1 VGTTLGDVPS
11 LAQPASAR
19 LRQQHESEG
28 GVYIHVHFQ
37 PIGGAAGDM
46 TLASLLAAGAPIG
59 EVEYFLQGLG
69 MPFDIETDAVEVS
82 GVQALRLEVAAPE
95 QHVHR
100 TFGEIEAL
108 VSGAELPRRAANR
121 AIEAFRRLAA
131 AEGVVHGLP
140 PEEVTFHE
148 VGAVDS
154 VVDMVGSCVA
164 LELLDA
170 DSVSCGPLP
179 LGSGVVPSRHG
190 PLPAP
195 GPATLEVLMGSRV
208 LWTDEQHEMTT
219 PTGAALMCTL
229 TGGALADA
237 APPMTLRAVGY
248 GAGRA
253 RFRERP
259 NLLRATLGEL
269 EGAAGDIQLL
279 EANVDDAPG
288 ELLGA
293 AIERLLGAGALD
305 AWLEPVFMKR
315 GRGAYKACLLAERR
329 DRERLARLLM
339 RETGT
344 LGVRHHPVG
353 RTVAERRVVEVEL
366 SYGRCRLKVGS
377 LDGEEFIVAPE
388 HSDAARLAER
398 SGIPLPRVYSDARA
412 AFTARSGGF
421 SVREDS

>member
-1 VGTTLGDVPS
+1 
-11 LAQPASAR
+11 
-19 LRQQHESEG
+19 
-28 GVYIHVHFQ
+28 
-37 PIGGAAGDM
+37 M
-46 TLASLLAAGAPIG
+46 TLASLLAAGAPLRA
-59 EVEYFLQGLG
+59 VEDSLQRLG
-69 MPFDIETDAVEVS
+69 VSFDIETDAVEVS
-82 GVQALRLEVAAPE
+82 GVRALRLEVATPE
-95 QHVHR
+95 QYTHR
-100 TFGEIEAL
+100 TFSDVEAL
-108 VSGAELPRRAANR
+108 VSSAELPGRAANR

-131 AEGVVHGLP
+131 AEGAVHGIPL
-140 PEEVTFHE
+140 EEVKFHE

-154 VVDMVGSCVA
+154 VVDLVGSCVA
-164 LELLDA
+164 LELLGV

-179 LGSGVVPSRHG
+179 LGSGVVPTRHG
-190 PLPAP
+190 PLPSP

-219 PTGAALMCTL
+219 PTGAALMYAL
-229 TGGALADA
+229 TGGAFTDA

-259 NLLRATLGEL
+259 NLLRATLGKL
-269 EGAAGDIQLL
+269 EGAAGEVQLL

-293 AIERLLGAGALD
+293 AVEQLLGAGALD

-315 GRGAYKACLLAERR
+315 GRGAYKICLLAEGR

-377 LDGEEFIVAPE
+377 LDGEDFIVAPE
-388 HSDAARLAER
+388 HTDAARLAER
-398 SGIPLPRVYSDARA
+398 SGLPLPRVYSDARV
-412 AFTARSGGF
+412 AFTIRSKEF
-421 SVREDS
+421 SVQEEG